1 MHEAA
6 ASWKWFKWSLVQL
19 PPNKQPLL
27 LNMDEMACR
36 LFYDPATRVL
46 ASELVALAV
55 RRRQLTQNASTAQ
68 TRSVLSL
75 VAVLC
80 NDSSLQPRLPQYNL
94 DNEHVLQ
101 ASVLGEL
108 RQMAPDSPRRPHI
121 APDGPRWLHMLPDGP
136 RRPQKAHMA
145 PEGSRWPQIQMA
157 PRLLMAPY
165 GPRLPQM
172 APYGPRWPQMAPD
185 GPKWSQMA
193 PDGFR
198 LHRRPQMAPDGP
210 SWHQMA
216 PDGSRWPEM
225 VGCLLGWL
233 VCLVGWSE
241 LLVAWLVGL
250 LGWVGLGWLV
260 GCLVGCFSW
269 LVGWL
274 GWLVAWLHGL
284 WLLGWLVFAWLG
296 WLCWLVGCLVGLV
309 C

>member
-27 LNMDEMACR
+27 LNMDETACR
-36 LFYDPATRVL
+36 LFYDLATGVL

-55 RRRQLTQNASTAQ
+55 RRRQLTQSASTAQ

-108 RQMAPDSPRRPHI
+108 RQVAPDSPRRPHI
-121 APDGPRWLHMLPDGP
+121 APDGTRWLHVLPDGP
-136 RRPQKAHMA
+136 RWPQKAHMA
-145 PEGSRWPQIQMA
+145 SESSRWPQIQMA
-157 PRLLMAPY
+157 PRLLQMAPY

-172 APYGPRWPQMAPD
+172 APYGSRWPQVVPDGPRRLQIAPKAPD
-185 GPKWSQMA
+185 GTRWPQLA

-198 LHRRPQMAPDGP
+198 WLQMA
-210 SWHQMA
+210 
-216 PDGSRWPEM
+216 
-225 VGCLLGWL
+225 
-233 VCLVGWSE
+233 
-241 LLVAWLVGL
+241 
-250 LGWVGLGWLV
+250 
-260 GCLVGCFSW
+260 
-269 LVGWL
+269 
-274 GWLVAWLHGL
+274 
-284 WLLGWLVFAWLG
+284 
-296 WLCWLVGCLVGLV
+296 
-309 C
+309 